1 MTHNSKATSKP
12 NTAQSFTGRK
22 ISKKDVSYSVTDLN
36 DSLGYNTI
44 QDALSSFATYEGH
57 TVMVNLGTYQENVAV
72 TKPVTLTTENKN
84 TTIIEST
91 MNGTA
96 LTIEADN
103 VTVSGFTLKNAAI
116 PSPTAGIG
124 IMLENAHNCSVT
136 SNIVTDDY
144 VGILLVNSNYNVF
157 RSNEISSNTF
167 NLILQN
173 SEPNSI
179 DTSNIVDGKPYSFR
193 VTSFAVRAKIY

>member
-1 MTHNSKATSKP
+1 M
-12 NTAQSFTGRK
+12 
-22 ISKKDVSYSVTDLN
+22 
-36 DSLGYNTI
+36 
-44 QDALSSFATYEGH
+44 
-57 TVMVNLGTYQENVAV
+57 
-72 TKPVTLTTENKN
+72 
-84 TTIIEST
+84 

-136 SNIVTDDY
+136 NNIVTDNY

-157 RSNEISSNTF
+157 RSNEISGNIH

-179 DTSNIVDGKPYSFR
+179 DTSNIVDGKPYSLGNELCRGREFLLKNEISIR
-193 VTSFAVRAKIY
+193 KSNQKRKQPVR